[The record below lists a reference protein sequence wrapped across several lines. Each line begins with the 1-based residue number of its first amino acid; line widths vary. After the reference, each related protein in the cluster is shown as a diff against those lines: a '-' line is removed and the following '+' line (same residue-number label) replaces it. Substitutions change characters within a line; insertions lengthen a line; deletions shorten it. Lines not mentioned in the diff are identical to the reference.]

1 MAVYIP
7 RARVR
12 TVSMALNPLI
22 PGGRRYQSGLT
33 TSRQECFNRYVD
45 FMTLVDTEEG
55 RDFSLDPVNVAQR
68 LASILQSWPGDA
80 EDRRDLPVL
89 VRNAQRLINGLKRN
103 CY

>member
-12 TVSMALNPLI
+12 TVSRALNSLI
-22 PGGRRYQSGLT
+22 PGGSRYHSGLT

-45 FMTLVDTEEG
+45 FMTLDEEEY
-55 RDFSLDPVNVAQR
+55 RNLSLDPVNVAQR
-68 LASILQSWPGDA
+68 LAYILQNWPGDA
-80 EDRRDLPVL
+80 EDRRDLPDL
-89 VRNAQRLINGLKRN
+89 VRNAQLLINGLKRN

>member
-12 TVSMALNPLI
+12 TVSRALNSLI

-33 TSRQECFNRYVD
+33 TSRIECFNGYVD
-45 FMTLVDTEEG
+45 FMTMVNDDRI
-55 RDFSLDPVNVAQR
+55 RDFTLDPVNVAQR
-68 LASILQSWPGDA
+68 IALILQTWPGDA

-89 VRNAQRLINGLKRN
+89 VANAQRLINGLKLN